1 MLVEQDA
8 RRVASLRQRRRKSE
22 HREQR
27 DEDECKTHC
36 DAGRHAFCFE
46 ADEEGDSDSEQEQWQ
61 DIGTDSEREMKRAR
75 NKGGHDRVGAHDGR
89 DEEHNGRDREGDA
102 HDVALRV
109 LVNEL
114 AGIALGVSRLLSAGI
129 APLARARLSRPR
141 TLRATVRGGVPRR
154 RRWLPS
160 HCCS

>member
-1 MLVEQDA
+1 MFVEQDA

-27 DEDECKTHC
+27 DENERKTHC

-75 NKGGHDRVGAHDGR
+75 NEGGHDRVRAHNGR
-89 DEEHNGRDREGDA
+89 DEEHDSRDRKGDA
-102 HDVALRV
+102 HDIAFRV

-129 APLARARLSRPR
+129 ASLAGAWLPRPR

-160 HCCS
+160 HYCS